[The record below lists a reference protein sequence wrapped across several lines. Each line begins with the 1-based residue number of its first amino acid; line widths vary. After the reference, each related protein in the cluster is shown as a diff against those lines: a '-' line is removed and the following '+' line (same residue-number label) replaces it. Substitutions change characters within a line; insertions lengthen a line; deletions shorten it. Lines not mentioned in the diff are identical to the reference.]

1 MNPQPKSQ
9 LLIVDDYPT
18 NIKVLSDL
26 LIDHGFEVLIAR
38 DGENALQK
46 LQRITP
52 DLILLDVLMPGMD
65 GFETCRRLKEQPS
78 TCDIPVIFMTALADP
93 VDKVKGLTLGA
104 VDYITKPFQ
113 QEEVLARVST
123 HLRLRHLSRQLADQ
137 NAQLQAEARSRQ
149 LAENALRASEE
160 KFVKAFRANPGPIMI
175 ATLEEG
181 RLVEANQTFCQTLGY
196 PIETIL
202 NHRLQELSLFQRS
215 DDCDRLLT
223 ILRDQKAIHHFE
235 CELRTLTGDIRVCL
249 ISAEVIIVRDSPC
262 ILAMMIDITDCKQ
275 AAIAMEQAKAAAE
288 LASQAKTRFLSN
300 ISHELRTPLNTIL
313 GYTHLLERDTTLS
326 TEQQTYLETINRSS
340 RHLLTLINDVLEMT
354 KIEAGQL
361 VLNPSVCDL
370 PNLLQT
376 LTAMLEPKVLAK
388 DLHLTL
394 DLATDV
400 PPYIHVDE
408 TKLRQILLNL
418 LSNGIKFTDQGQVSL
433 QIRKLGDLPDEDQ
446 SVMLQFAIADT
457 GSGIADT
464 ELDSLFDPFVQTEA
478 GRRTQEGTG
487 LGLPISQQFVN
498 LMGGQI
504 TVESTVGVGSVFRF
518 NLPVDVA
525 TAQDKPSSKLLQ
537 QRRVV
542 GLATDHPPCRILIVE
557 DQPANRDLL
566 VRLLNLVGFAVQ
578 TATNG
583 REAIAQYL
591 HWQPHLILMDIR
603 MPLLDGYEA
612 TREIRTLAQQQPSLA
627 DPQPASINPAEGPLP
642 KIIAL
647 TANAFEEERQAA
659 YAAGCDGFIR
669 KPIQEA
675 ELFASIAEHLG
686 VGYLYA
692 DEGET
697 PNPTATAEETASQG
711 LPETVVADLV
721 ELVGG
726 DTLFLVEYIQT
737 HIEQMPLLLQEL
749 KSAIAQQDAPTACRS
764 AHTLKSMGLTF
775 SAQPFADLCL
785 SMEQQAAEGSTSIA
799 PDQLQAIETHLGELL
814 LMLQQTVS
822 RFSRD
827 GSH

>member
-52 DLILLDVLMPGMD
+52 DLILLDVLMPGID

-78 TCDIPVIFMTALADP
+78 TCDIPIIFMTALADP

-123 HLRLRHLSRQLADQ
+123 HLRLRHLARQLVDQ

-202 NHRLQELSLFQRS
+202 NHRFQELSLFQSS
-215 DDCDRLLT
+215 DACDHLLA
-223 ILRDQKAIHHFE
+223 ILRDQKAVRNFE
-235 CELRTLTGDIRVCL
+235 CELRTQTGDIRCCL
-249 ISAEVIIVRDSPC
+249 ISAEVIMVRDIPC

-288 LASQAKTRFLSN
+288 LANQAKTRFLSN

-313 GYTHLLERDTTLS
+313 GYTQLLERDTALS

-394 DLATDV
+394 DLAADV
-400 PPYIHVDE
+400 PSYIHVDE

-433 QIRKLGDLPDEDQ
+433 QIRRLGDLPDEDQ

-457 GSGIADT
+457 GSGIAAT
-464 ELDSLFDPFVQTEA
+464 ELDSLFDPFVQTES

-518 NLPVDVA
+518 NLPVGVA
-525 TAQDKPSSKLLQ
+525 AAQENPPPMLTH
-537 QRRVV
+537 RRVV
-542 GLATDHPPCRILIVE
+542 GLAANHPPFRILVVE
-557 DQPANRDLL
+557 DQPSNRDLL
-566 VRLLNLVGFAVQ
+566 VRLLSLVGFAVQ

-583 REAIAQYL
+583 QEAIAQYL
-591 HWQPHLILMDIR
+591 HWRPHLILMDIR

-612 TREIRTLAQQQPSLA
+612 TREIRTLAQQQPPLA
-627 DPQPASINPAEGPLP
+627 EPEPSSISPIEGPLP

-659 YAAGCDGFIR
+659 YTAGCDGFIR

-686 VGYLYA
+686 VTYLYD
-692 DEGET
+692 DEG
-697 PNPTATAEETASQG
+697 TATSYTIPAAQEIAIQG

-721 ELVGG
+721 DLVGG
-726 DTLFLVEYIQT
+726 DILFLVEYLQT
-737 HIEQMPLLLQEL
+737 HIEQLPLLLQEL
-749 KSAIAQQDAPTACRS
+749 KVAIAQQDAPTTCRS

-775 SAQPFADLCL
+775 SAQAFADLCL
-785 SMEQQAAEGSTSIA
+785 SIEQQAAEGSTSIA
-799 PDQLQAIETHLGELL
+799 PDQLQTLETHIGELL
-814 LMLQQTVS
+814 LMLRQTVS

-827 GSH
+827 SAR